1 MDLQTKWRFLQLY
14 CMVVADGV
22 IDARELETLYR
33 IGRDNY
39 GLSANEI
46 SQAVTEAG
54 ATFPL
59 PTDLKSQVNLL
70 YEMAIIAWADGIIE
84 DSEKHLLKSYA
95 LKMGFKEENLDE
107 IVDFLLLRAK
117 YNTPFDKVLNEITSD

>member
-1 MDLQTKWRFLQLY
+1 
-14 CMVVADGV
+14 MVVADGV

-95 LKMGFKEENLDE
+95 LKMGFKEENLVE